1 MSQLISLT
9 AYKWIMLKLF
19 AWFNALLCSVFSQLA
34 YTKHKKKKYLQTIN
48 VLLYTFVNM
57 KMKAGI

>member
-19 AWFNALLCSVFSQLA
+19 AGFNALLCSVFSQLA
-34 YTKHKKKKYLQTIN
+34 YTKHKKKKYLQTIS
-48 VLLYTFVNM
+48 VLLYKFVNM